1 MEATGISSRTA
12 VCTARIPVELK
23 IDFSTRGAVHYVR
36 PCSNSPPAVVA
47 SSTSSNKSSGGHRHK
62 RSSATPTKDTHQH
75 QHTTNNSNTNSTQ
88 QNKVKAS
95 TAPHTRISNRTN
107 MATLHPNTNAN
118 TNASANANTNAY
130 SYTASSDNFSFWES
144 RGLMAVAPGGGFL
157 SGLLRPNIAKAEPA
171 IPPAH
176 ELEPAV
182 VPLKQ
187 SPSMVRRSA
196 MMAMGVYS
204 HALPEVRTMGAE
216 ATESRGLLD
225 RQLRE
230 HHGTSHGTSPP
241 AKLSFSTSSWM
252 DGMDGLSGLY
262 TGMANQSWR

>member
-1 MEATGISSRTA
+1 MSPFAKTVCFQALSKKKQLTKKCVYITVHRQKLQSLYFVFLSPFSSSGSCTQRQYRLSYEIRDFVQLYSCTA

-107 MATLHPNTNAN
+107 MATMDAPACHSARRKRSSLERTSWFINGPNN
-118 TNASANANTNAY
+118 
-130 SYTASSDNFSFWES
+130 SYEFT
-144 RGLMAVAPGGGFL
+144 VKK
-157 SGLLRPNIAKAEPA
+157 I
-171 IPPAH
+171 
-176 ELEPAV
+176 
-182 VPLKQ
+182 
-187 SPSMVRRSA
+187 
-196 MMAMGVYS
+196 
-204 HALPEVRTMGAE
+204 
-216 ATESRGLLD
+216 
-225 RQLRE
+225 
-230 HHGTSHGTSPP
+230 
-241 AKLSFSTSSWM
+241 
-252 DGMDGLSGLY
+252 
-262 TGMANQSWR
+262 